1 MFLLTC
7 VCHLVFTV
15 TNRLREKAVKTKK
28 AAGDEKL
35 LGREIINMILVG
47 VKLFYEN

>member
-7 VCHLVFTV
+7 VYRLVFTV
-15 TNRLREKAVKTKK
+15 TNRLREEVVKINK

-35 LGREIINMILVG
+35 H
-47 VKLFYEN
+47 